1 MESKDLLSFPGLQCR
16 RNTTQFHAPCS
27 LRISRNVQSIMRY
40 SAPVATLLCASLLA
54 SPLPLL
60 AQSAAQ
66 AVAPTQTEAT
76 QTLNVNARLV
86 VVPVTVR
93 DNKEKLVRNLTK
105 DDFTLTVDAKP
116 QTIRY
121 FDKENNLPLTLGL
134 MVDVSG
140 SQRTVLDAERSA
152 SSSFLDN
159 MLQPDRDSAFVIQF
173 GHQTDLLTDVTSSMP
188 KLQAALQKIDSDHE
202 KPQFNQDD
210 RSDNSN
216 SQDNTSNSGSGRGY
230 GGYGQGRHGGGRGS
244 GGQRSSGGGTVLYD
258 SVYLA
263 STDVLPKP
271 AKDAKPTGPT
281 RRALILL
288 TDGDDRGSRESLTDA
303 IEAAQRANFSVYAIY
318 YKGEQDHSGFG
329 NGFPGRFPGGRG
341 GGFPGGGGR
350 TGGSDQRDK
359 TDGKKVLQRMTEE
372 TGGRMFEVTKKYTV
386 ADIYKDIAEE
396 LRSQYRLG
404 FSPVNNDDGYHR
416 LTIDIPKEKK
426 AILQYRDGYYTGEPK
441 QQ

>member
-1 MESKDLLSFPGLQCR
+1 
-16 RNTTQFHAPCS
+16 
-27 LRISRNVQSIMRY
+27 MRY
-40 SAPVATLLCASLLA
+40 SAPVAALLCASLLA
-54 SPLPLL
+54 FPLPAL

-66 AVAPTQTEAT
+66 ADAKT
-76 QTLNVNARLV
+76 QTLNVDARLV

-93 DNKEKLVRNLTK
+93 DSKEKLVRTLTK
-105 DDFTLTVDAKP
+105 DDFTLTVDAKS
-116 QTIRY
+116 QNIRY

-140 SQRTVLDAERSA
+140 SQRTVLDAERTA

-159 MLQPDRDSAFVIQF
+159 MLQPDRDKAFVIQF
-173 GHQTDLLTDVTSSMP
+173 GRQADLLADVTSSMP
-188 KLQAALQKIDSDHE
+188 KLQAALQKIDSDRE

-210 RSDNSN
+210 RSDNGSGN
-216 SQDNTSNSGSGRGY
+216 SGNSGSSNNGGY
-230 GGYGQGRHGGGRGS
+230 GNGGYGSGGYGGQGRHGGGQRPGG
-244 GGQRSSGGGTVLYD
+244 GGQRSGAGGGTLLYD
-258 SVYLA
+258 AVYLA
-263 STDVLPKP
+263 STEVLPKP
-271 AKDAKPTGPT
+271 AKDAKPAGPS

-288 TDGDDRGSRESLTDA
+288 TDGDDRGSRETLTDA
-303 IEAAQRANFSVYAIY
+303 IEAAQRADFTVYAIY
-318 YKGEQDHSGFG
+318 YKGEQDHNGYG

-341 GGFPGGGGR
+341 GFPGGGGR
-350 TGGSDQRDK
+350 MGDQGSREK
-359 TDGKKVLQRMTEE
+359 NDGKKILQRMTEE

-416 LTIDIPKEKK
+416 LTVDIPKQKK
-426 AILQYRDGYYTGEPK
+426 LILQYRDGYYTGAPK

>member
-1 MESKDLLSFPGLQCR
+1 
-16 RNTTQFHAPCS
+16 
-27 LRISRNVQSIMRY
+27 
-40 SAPVATLLCASLLA
+40 
-54 SPLPLL
+54 
-60 AQSAAQ
+60 
-66 AVAPTQTEAT
+66 
-76 QTLNVNARLV
+76 
-86 VVPVTVR
+86 
-93 DNKEKLVRNLTK
+93 
-105 DDFTLTVDAKP
+105 
-116 QTIRY
+116 
-121 FDKENNLPLTLGL
+121 
-134 MVDVSG
+134 
-140 SQRTVLDAERSA
+140 VLDAERTA
-152 SSSFLDN
+152 SSSFLDT

-173 GHQTDLLTDVTSSMP
+173 GRQTDLLADVTSSMP
-188 KLQAALQKIDSDHE
+188 KLKAALQKIDSDHE

-210 RSDNSN
+210 RNDNSN

-230 GGYGQGRHGGGRGS
+230 GYGQGRHGGGRGS
-244 GGQRSSGGGTVLYD
+244 GGQRGNGGGGTALYD
-258 SVYLA
+258 AVYLA
-263 STDVLPKP
+263 STEVLPKP

-341 GGFPGGGGR
+341 GGFPGGGR
-350 TGGSDQRDK
+350 TGGGGDQRDHN
-359 TDGKKVLQRMTEE
+359 DGKKILQRMTEE
-372 TGGRMFEVTKKYTV
+372 TGGRMFEVTKKYTI

-416 LTIDIPKEKK
+416 LTIDIPKQKK

-441 QQ
+441 Q

>member
-1 MESKDLLSFPGLQCR
+1 M
-16 RNTTQFHAPCS
+16 RN
-27 LRISRNVQSIMRY
+27 
-40 SAPVATLLCASLLA
+40 SASVAALLCASLLA
-54 SPLPLL
+54 FPLPLL
-60 AQSAAQ
+60 AQEAQ
-66 AVAPTQTEAT
+66 T

-93 DNKEKLVRNLTK
+93 DTKEKLIPNLTK
-105 DDFTLTVDAKP
+105 DDFTLTVDAKS

-140 SQRTVLDAERSA
+140 SQRTVLDAERTA

-173 GHQTDLLTDVTSSMP
+173 GRQTDLLADVTSSMP
-188 KLQAALQKIDSDHE
+188 KLQAALQKIDSDPE

-210 RSDNSN
+210 RNDNSN

-244 GGQRSSGGGTVLYD
+244 GGQRGNGGGGTALYD
-258 SVYLA
+258 AVYLA
-263 STDVLPKP
+263 STEVLPKP
-271 AKDAKPTGPT
+271 AKDDKPTGPT

-288 TDGDDRGSRESLTDA
+288 TDGDDHGSRESLTDA

-386 ADIYKDIAEE
+386 ADTYKDIAEE

-416 LTIDIPKEKK
+416 LTIDIPKQKK

>member
-1 MESKDLLSFPGLQCR
+1 
-16 RNTTQFHAPCS
+16 
-27 LRISRNVQSIMRY
+27 MRY
-40 SAPVATLLCASLLA
+40 SAPVTALLCASLLA

-60 AQSAAQ
+60 AQ
-66 AVAPTQTEAT
+66 EA

-93 DNKEKLVRNLTK
+93 DTKEKLVRTLTK

-121 FDKENNLPLTLGL
+121 FDKDNNLPLTLGL

-140 SQRTVLDAERSA
+140 SQRTVLDAERTA
-152 SSSFLDN
+152 SSTFLDT
-159 MLQPDRDSAFVIQF
+159 MLQRERDSAFVVQF
-173 GHQTDLLTDVTSSMP
+173 GKQTDLLADVTSSMP
-188 KLQAALQKIDSDHE
+188 KLQAALQKLDADRQD

-210 RSDNSN
+210 RNDNGNGGSN
-216 SQDNTSNSGSGRGY
+216 NNGGY
-230 GGYGQGRHGGGRGS
+230 GGGQGRRGGGGRGP
-244 GGQRSSGGGTVLYD
+244 GGGGPRGGAGGGTALYD

-263 STDVLPKP
+263 STEVLPKP

-318 YKGEQDHSGFG
+318 YKGEQDHGGFG

-341 GGFPGGGGR
+341 GFPGGGGR
-350 TGGSDQRDK
+350 AGSGADQRDK
-359 TDGKKVLQRMTEE
+359 NDGKKVLQRMTEE
-372 TGGRMFEVTKKYTV
+372 TGGRFFEVTKKYTV

-416 LTIDIPKEKK
+416 LTIDIPKQKK
-426 AILQYRDGYYTGEPK
+426 LILQYRDGYYTGEPK
-441 QQ
+441 Q

>member
-1 MESKDLLSFPGLQCR
+1 M
-16 RNTTQFHAPCS
+16 RN
-27 LRISRNVQSIMRY
+27 
-40 SAPVATLLCASLLA
+40 SASVAALLCASLLA

-60 AQSAAQ
+60 AQEAQ
-66 AVAPTQTEAT
+66 T

-93 DNKEKLVRNLTK
+93 DTKEKLIPNLTK

-116 QTIRY
+116 QPIRY

-140 SQRTVLDAERSA
+140 SQRTVLDAERTA
-152 SSSFLDN
+152 SSSFLDT

-173 GHQTDLLTDVTSSMP
+173 GRQTDLLADVTSSMP

-210 RSDNSN
+210 RNDNSN
-216 SQDNTSNSGSGRGY
+216 SQDNTSNPGSGR
-230 GGYGQGRHGGGRGS
+230 GYGQGRHGGGRGS
-244 GGQRSSGGGTVLYD
+244 GGQHGNGGGGTALYD
-258 SVYLA
+258 AVYLA
-263 STDVLPKP
+263 STEVLPKP

-329 NGFPGRFPGGRG
+329 NGFPGHFPDGR

-350 TGGSDQRDK
+350 TGGADQRDHN
-359 TDGKKVLQRMTEE
+359 DGKKVLQRMTEE

-416 LTIDIPKEKK
+416 LTIDIPKQKK

-441 QQ
+441 Q

>member
-1 MESKDLLSFPGLQCR
+1 
-16 RNTTQFHAPCS
+16 
-27 LRISRNVQSIMRY
+27 MRY
-40 SAPVATLLCASLLA
+40 SAPVAALLCASLLA

-60 AQSAAQ
+60 AQEAQ
-66 AVAPTQTEAT
+66 T

-93 DNKEKLVRNLTK
+93 DTKEKLVRNLTK

-140 SQRTVLDAERSA
+140 SQRTVLDAERTA
-152 SSSFLDN
+152 SSSFLDT

-173 GHQTDLLTDVTSSMP
+173 GRQTDLLTDVTSSMP
-188 KLQAALQKIDSDHE
+188 KLQAALQKIDSDRE

-210 RSDNSN
+210 RSDNS
-216 SQDNTSNSGSGRGY
+216 SSTDNSGSSNNGGY
-230 GGYGQGRHGGGRGS
+230 GNRGDYGQGRHGGGQRGPS
-244 GGQRSSGGGTVLYD
+244 GQRGGGGGTALYD

-271 AKDAKPTGPT
+271 AKDPKPTGPT

-318 YKGEQDHSGFG
+318 YKGEQDHSSFG

-350 TGGSDQRDK
+350 TGGNDQRDK

-416 LTIDIPKEKK
+416 LTIDIPKQKK